1 MEPRRFIRSDILASV
16 IAHVSILAFL
26 ILSTEVHPFQAVPSE
41 TIAIDLVTPSEVE
54 KKTEPTPTPQI
65 PAPDLS
71 KPAQPTTPAPQ
82 SAPLAAAPQQAPAA
96 QPPQRQVA
104 RAAPREPAAQPQ
116 PPAQPQPQP
125 PPQAAQTSSS
135 PGYTPPEPDIT
146 VKYHVM
152 LGLPE
157 VLPPREPSQPTS
169 SGDNPGGGADAT
181 ASTPAD
187 VTSSLVGEFRRHL
200 RTCSKLPAS
209 IARSDEIEIK
219 LRVLMTP
226 EGRLAAEPNP
236 IGVKHPSENGPAL
249 LQSAVAALQACQPY
263 TMLPKDRYGEWKVI
277 DLTFSPQDFS
287 GG

>member
-1 MEPRRFIRSDILASV
+1 MEPRRFIRSDILASG

-26 ILSTEVHPFQAVPSE
+26 ILSTEVHPFQAVPSG
-41 TIAIDLVTPSEVE
+41 TFAIDLVTPSEVE

-65 PAPDLS
+65 PPPDLS

-96 QPPQRQVA
+96 QP
-104 RAAPREPAAQPQ
+104 Q
-116 PPAQPQPQP
+116 PPAQPQPHP

-277 DLTFSPQDFS
+277 DLTFTPQDFS